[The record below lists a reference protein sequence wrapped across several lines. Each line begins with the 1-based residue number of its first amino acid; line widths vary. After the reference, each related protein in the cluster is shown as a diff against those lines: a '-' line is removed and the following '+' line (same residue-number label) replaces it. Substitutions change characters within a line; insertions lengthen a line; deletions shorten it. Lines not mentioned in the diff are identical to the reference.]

1 MVKNILLACGA
12 AVFVLAAG
20 VPVMAHH
27 SANAQFDT
35 SVEKVLTGVLTRLE
49 EVNPHSQWYVDVK
62 GADGTVT
69 SWKLESVNPNTL
81 RRQGVKV
88 KDDLKIGEPYGFTI
102 SPSRDGTNTGFLKAI
117 QIKDRL
123 VQLLQ
128 L

>member
-1 MVKNILLACGA
+1 MVKNMLLASGA
-12 AVFVLAAG
+12 TVLVLALGA
-20 VPVMAHH
+20 PVMAHH

-35 SVEKVLTGVLTRLE
+35 SVEKVLTGVLTKIE

-62 GADGTVT
+62 GADGTVA

-88 KDDLKIGEPYGFTI
+88 KEDLKVGEPYSFTI
-102 SPSRDGTNTGFLKAI
+102 SPSKDGSNTGFLKAI
-117 QIKDRL
+117 LIKDRL
-123 VQLLQ
+123 VQLVQ

>member
-1 MVKNILLACGA
+1 MVKNILLASGA
-12 AVFVLAAG
+12 TVLVLALGA
-20 VPVMAHH
+20 PVMAHH

-35 SVEKVLTGVLTRLE
+35 SVEKVLTGVLTKIE

-62 GADGTVT
+62 GADGTVA

-88 KDDLKIGEPYGFTI
+88 KEDLKVGEPYSFTI
-102 SPSRDGTNTGFLKAI
+102 SPSKDGSNTGFLKAI
-117 QIKDRL
+117 LIKDRL
-123 VQLLQ
+123 VQLVQ

>member
-1 MVKNILLACGA
+1 MVKNILLASGA
-12 AVFVLAAG
+12 ALFALAVG
-20 VPVMAHH
+20 TPVMAHH

-49 EVNPHSQWYVDVK
+49 EVNPHSQWYVDVT
-62 GADGTVT
+62 GADGTVA

-88 KDDLKIGEPYGFTI
+88 KDDLKIGEPYSFTI
-102 SPSRDGTNTGFLKAI
+102 SPSRDGSNSGFLKAI

>member
-1 MVKNILLACGA
+1 
-12 AVFVLAAG
+12 
-20 VPVMAHH
+20 MAHH

-62 GADGTVT
+62 GADGTVA

-88 KDDLKIGEPYGFTI
+88 KDDLKIGEPYSFTI
-102 SPSRDGTNTGFLKAI
+102 SPSRDGSNSGFLKAI

>member
-1 MVKNILLACGA
+1 MVRNILLACGT
-12 AVFVLAAG
+12 AVFVLAVGA
-20 VPVMAHH
+20 PVTAHH

-117 QIKDRL
+117 LIKGRL